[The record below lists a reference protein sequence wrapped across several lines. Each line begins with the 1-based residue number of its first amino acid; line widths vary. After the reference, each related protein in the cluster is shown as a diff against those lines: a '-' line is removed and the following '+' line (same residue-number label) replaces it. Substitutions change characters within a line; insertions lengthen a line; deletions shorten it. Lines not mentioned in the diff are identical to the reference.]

1 MKPDKQQI
9 NELERRLAQ
18 SWRTVKN
25 LKQNFDSMTDEEIR
39 EELSDL
45 QVDVVYEEG
54 TISEMIQ
61 E

>member
-25 LKQNFDSMTDEEIR
+25 LKQNLDSMTDEEIEKNLATYKLMWFMKKEQSR
-39 EELSDL
+39 R
-45 QVDVVYEEG
+45 
-54 TISEMIQ
+54 
-61 E
+61 